1 MRYDAQ
7 GNLTT
12 LQSALAIWSSAA
24 SYAARMAALGGVF
37 SAATVH
43 SNGLVDQLRGGGGT
57 TPLDWFFASALY
69 QITGNN
75 PGDVI
80 TPIV

>member
-1 MRYDAQ
+1 
-7 GNLTT
+7 
-12 LQSALAIWSSAA
+12 
-24 SYAARMAALGGVF
+24 MAALGGIF

-43 SNGLVDQLRGGGGT
+43 SNGLVDQLRGGGSSM
-57 TPLDWFFASALY
+57 PLDWLFASALD

-75 PGDVI
+75 PGEAI

>member
-1 MRYDAQ
+1 
-7 GNLTT
+7 
-12 LQSALAIWSSAA
+12 
-24 SYAARMAALGGVF
+24 MAALGGIF

-43 SNGLVDQLRGGGGT
+43 STGLVDQLRGGGGT
-57 TPLDWFFASALY
+57 SALDWFFASALD

-75 PGDVI
+75 LGDVI